1 MTGYLKKHDWIVLT
15 GLMGLSFVFFQFF
28 YSYHLFFK
36 EQIQLFLYTPD
47 YFISYFKKP
56 AWLAAYLGDF
66 LTQFFY
72 LGGGGPS
79 VLALLFGI
87 EGLLGFVA
95 IKRITSSTKAG
106 LWASLPVLTD
116 WILHCNSLHSVSVS
130 VGFILVLCLF
140 LIYSALSGKWISYVV
155 LTIFTLTGYW
165 LIGGSILIFP
175 FLILAY
181 DCNNRRFYWLKWI
194 IIFAIGFFIPPIL
207 RYHYLLT
214 PIQSFIFPAFSK
226 QSLLLPVSLLLA
238 IACYFFLKKLE
249 ATHSKMINVG
259 VPCVLALLLTVGLKT
274 KANFNFEK
282 ILSLD
287 GETYFGNPD
296 RVIDLSKKYDL
307 KNNQA
312 PYFTDMALAQKGV
325 LPENLLDFYQ
335 PFSIGLIPPVTPEEN
350 WQSIFV
356 SNEVFFLIG
365 DMNMAQHS
373 AMLGNTF
380 SPYQRS
386 SRMMRRLA
394 EINLVN
400 GDSAAATKYLR
411 ILTKTLFHSEWAES
425 RLKMIQSSEA
435 KNWLASKRGQVPNT
449 DMLRKSNDYLSSL
462 QFLVEQHPD
471 NVIAVDYLL
480 CYLLL
485 NKEVKSF
492 RENYDRYYLKLNR
505 PVPKVYAEALL
516 AQLVADGASQQEA
529 LSYSIDPK
537 TVKRFAEYTQIFE
550 QTSGDINALNKQF
563 AKSYWFYYHF
573 ATIQR
578 K

>member
-1 MTGYLKKHDWIVLT
+1 MIGEFKKYNWILLT

-28 YSYHLFFK
+28 YAYHLFFK

-56 AWLAAYLGDF
+56 GWLAAYLGDF

-72 LGGGGPS
+72 LRAGGAV
-79 VLALLFGI
+79 VLTLILGI
-87 EGLLGFVA
+87 EGLLSVVV
-95 IKRITSSTKAG
+95 IKRVTSSAKAA
-106 LWASLPVLTD
+106 LVALLPASTD
-116 WILHCNSLHSVSVS
+116 WILHCNTLHSVSVS
-130 VGFILVLCLF
+130 VGFILVLCMF
-140 LIYSALSGKWISYVV
+140 LIYSALSNKWISYAV
-155 LTIFTLTGYW
+155 LTIFTLSGYS
-165 LIGGSILIFP
+165 LVGGSFLIFP
-175 FLILAY
+175 FLILAS
-181 DCNNRRFYWLKWI
+181 DFNNRRFYWLKWLI
-194 IIFAIGFFIPPIL
+194 VFVCVFAIPLIL
-207 RYHYLLT
+207 RHHYLLT
-214 PIQSFIFPAFSK
+214 PIQSFIFPAFRM
-226 QSLLLPVSLLLA
+226 QSLLLPVALLLA
-238 IACYFFLKKLE
+238 IACSFFLKKIE
-249 ATHSKMINVG
+249 ATHSKMINV
-259 VPCVLALLLTVGLKT
+259 VIPCVLVFMLAAGLKVN
-274 KANFNFEK
+274 ASFNFEK

-287 GETYFGNPD
+287 SETYFGNPD
-296 RVIDLSKKYDL
+296 RVIELSKKYNL

-312 PYFTDMALAQKGV
+312 AYFTNMALAQKGV
-325 LPENLLDFYQ
+325 LPEYLLDFYQ
-335 PFSIGLIPPVTPEEN
+335 PFSIGLIPPVTPEES

-386 SRMMRRLA
+386 SRMMQRLA

-411 ILTKTLFHSEWAES
+411 ILTKTLFHREWAES
-425 RLKMIQSSEA
+425 RLKMIQSPEA
-435 KNWLASKRGQVPNT
+435 NKWLASKRSQVPNA
-449 DMLRKSNDYLSSL
+449 DMLRKSNDYRSSL

-471 NVIAVDYLL
+471 NVVAVDYLL

-492 RENYDRYYLKLNR
+492 RENYDRYCLKLNR

-537 TVKRFAEYTQIFE
+537 TVKRFAEYTRIFE

-573 ATIQR
+573 ATIQ
-578 K
+578 KK